1 MKRITFLGL
10 LGLAGAR
17 VLLQPSAQ
25 ATPPSISSRP
35 SSDRAA
41 GCVAPYDPKVD
52 YFPHKARIRYATGF
66 TLEYRKHYKVL
77 TV

>member
-1 MKRITFLGL
+1 
-10 LGLAGAR
+10 
-17 VLLQPSAQ
+17 
-25 ATPPSISSRP
+25 
-35 SSDRAA
+35 
-41 GCVAPYDPKVD
+41 VAPYDPKVD